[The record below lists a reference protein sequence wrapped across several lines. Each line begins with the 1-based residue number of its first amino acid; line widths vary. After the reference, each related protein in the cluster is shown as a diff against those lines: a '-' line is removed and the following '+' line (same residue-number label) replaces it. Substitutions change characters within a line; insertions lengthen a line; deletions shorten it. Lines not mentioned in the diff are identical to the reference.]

1 MRPRLSRIHDAGGA
15 LLHALANALV
25 PRGLN
30 LLGTARVADYDAA
43 VPERYAIRGL
53 APEART
59 AVVIG
64 NGGGEFWHAFRSHC
78 ARHPE
83 HDRLADP
90 LDAFTRLVVE
100 EAVAANPTGAGA
112 RVVYPFRFPAEPV
125 SFVHLAECAGLGRRS
140 VAGVLVHPVFGPW
153 IALRAAILLPAV
165 VVAERAV
172 PEDFDPCPSCVERA
186 CMPACPVGAVGPQG
200 WDVPRCAA
208 HRVSD
213 PGACATRC
221 EARFMCV
228 IGREHRYP
236 AEALAYHQAR
246 ALPLLATRVGR

>member
-1 MRPRLSRIHDAGGA
+1 
-15 LLHALANALV
+15 
-25 PRGLN
+25 
-30 LLGTARVADYDAA
+30 
-43 VPERYAIRGL
+43 
-53 APEART
+53 
-59 AVVIG
+59 
-64 NGGGEFWHAFRSHC
+64 
-78 ARHPE
+78 
-83 HDRLADP
+83 
-90 LDAFTRLVVE
+90 VVE